1 MNNLNNVVN
10 GMTPQEKQVWAE
22 HRAENTKWE
31 QENLKVELTNR
42 QLYRNSLIK
51 DIAKMTNRSET
62 SLKHLTTLQL
72 ERIFDHC

>member
-31 QENLKVELTNR
+31 QENLKVELTSM
-42 QLYRNSLIK
+42 QKHILWLKQEIVKTGKRNMKSLSGL
-51 DIAKMTNRSET
+51 N
-62 SLKHLTTLQL
+62 LQQL